1 MPLQNED
8 LLFSTAG
15 VRCVIGKVRSS
26 RFDRCTVELLET
38 TKSAGQSVITEQSP
52 SIDDAVIAQFRA
64 RFANYEVSKPAICNG
79 LDKCSIFKVNP
90 SSPMSPEL
98 AAHEPDDVSAVDTEA
113 A

>member
-1 MPLQNED
+1 MESHRASGSAWSKLGRNISIELALDPARRAPAQDFL
-8 LLFSTAG
+8 AA
-15 VRCVIGKVRSS
+15 S
-26 RFDRCTVELLET
+26 RAEYDRL
-38 TKSAGQSVITEQSP
+38 TEQSP

-90 SSPMSPEL
+90 SSPVSPEL